1 MNNLSISDVV
11 KTLEDLAVQ
20 SEGLTK
26 PKDILL
32 SEEEIDDIL
41 EDVIPSEMMAES
53 SDDMDTQDYL
63 EQVAIINT

>member
-32 SEEEIDDIL
+32 SEEEINDIL